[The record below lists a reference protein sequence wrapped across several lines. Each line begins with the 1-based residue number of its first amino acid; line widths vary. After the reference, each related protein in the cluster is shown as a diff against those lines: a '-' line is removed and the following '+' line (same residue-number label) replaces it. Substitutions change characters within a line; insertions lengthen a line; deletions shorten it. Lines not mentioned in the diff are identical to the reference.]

1 LEVENLGRGVEPE
14 PEEGLR
20 RQQRDM
26 VAGGTIGLDQVAPPY
41 MPSMASE
48 AAVLTPTKGHVN
60 VVRRCSRA
68 WVRNPMRRVTF
79 AERKASMLKTL
90 TILFGLLAALSA
102 CAPYAS
108 PGYGYSAPPYSGPV
122 YYGPGYYPPHTSEH
136 GTVQY

>member
-1 LEVENLGRGVEPE
+1 
-14 PEEGLR
+14 
-20 RQQRDM
+20 M
-26 VAGGTIGLDQVAPPY
+26 AGGTIDLDQVASPY
-41 MPSMASE
+41 IPSIPSE

-79 AERKASMLKTL
+79 AHRKASMLKTL

-108 PGYGYSAPPYSGPV
+108 SGYGYSAPPYSGPV

>member
-1 LEVENLGRGVEPE
+1 V
-14 PEEGLR
+14 
-20 RQQRDM
+20 
-26 VAGGTIGLDQVAPPY
+26 VAGGTIGLDQVARPSRPPY
-41 MPSMASE
+41 MPSTE

-68 WVRNPMRRVTF
+68 WGPQSDETGHLCS
-79 AERKASMLKTL
+79 AASMLKTL

-102 CAPYAS
+102 CAPYPS

>member
-1 LEVENLGRGVEPE
+1 V
-14 PEEGLR
+14 
-20 RQQRDM
+20 

-60 VVRRCSRA
+60 VVDDVRERG
-68 WVRNPMRRVTF
+68 VRNPMRRVIF

-102 CAPYAS
+102 CAPYAN
-108 PGYGYSAPPYSGPV
+108 PGYGYSPPPYSGPV

>member
-1 LEVENLGRGVEPE
+1 MFAGVGP
-14 PEEGLR
+14 
-20 RQQRDM
+20 QSD
-26 VAGGTIGLDQVAPPY
+26 AT
-41 MPSMASE
+41 
-48 AAVLTPTKGHVN
+48 GHL
-60 VVRRCSRA
+60 
-68 WVRNPMRRVTF
+68 

>member
-1 LEVENLGRGVEPE
+1 
-14 PEEGLR
+14 
-20 RQQRDM
+20 
-26 VAGGTIGLDQVAPPY
+26 
-41 MPSMASE
+41 
-48 AAVLTPTKGHVN
+48 
-60 VVRRCSRA
+60 
-68 WVRNPMRRVTF
+68 
-79 AERKASMLKTL
+79 MLKTL

>member
-1 LEVENLGRGVEPE
+1 
-14 PEEGLR
+14 
-20 RQQRDM
+20 
-26 VAGGTIGLDQVAPPY
+26 
-41 MPSMASE
+41 
-48 AAVLTPTKGHVN
+48 VLTPTKGHVN
-60 VVRRCSRA
+60 IVRRCFAGVGYAIRCDGS
-68 WVRNPMRRVTF
+68 PF

>member
-1 LEVENLGRGVEPE
+1 V
-14 PEEGLR
+14 
-20 RQQRDM
+20 
-26 VAGGTIGLDQVAPPY
+26 VAGGTIGLDRVAPPY

-48 AAVLTPTKGHVN
+48 AAVLTLTKGHVN

-68 WVRNPMRRVTF
+68 WGPQSDATGHLCR
-79 AERKASMLKTL
+79 AEASMLKTL

>member
-1 LEVENLGRGVEPE
+1 
-14 PEEGLR
+14 
-20 RQQRDM
+20 M
-26 VAGGTIGLDQVAPPY
+26 AGGTIGLDQVASPY

-79 AERKASMLKTL
+79 AQRKASMLKTL